1 LLVDATADPWQVLM
15 MRRPSGAELA
25 PGAYVF
31 PGGSV
36 QESDRAA
43 AAGADAC
50 RAAAVRELF
59 EEVGILLARRRGGR
73 AKPPDC
79 DRLRQRLA
87 AGFDW
92 WEALQGLG
100 LAPALDQLTFLARWI
115 TPEAVRRRFDARF
128 YLARRP
134 PRQEV
139 VAHPQE
145 VAGWLWITPRAALQ
159 ELPLVYA
166 TRRIL
171 ESVAAEPD
179 ISRLIA
185 RLRRRHESAPVMP
198 RIVRRAD
205 GSIEIEEP
213 TTQGKAQ
220 RQRSRQRS

>member
-1 LLVDATADPWQVLM
+1 M
-15 MRRPSGAELA
+15 MQRPSGVEFA

-36 QESDRAA
+36 QESDRAV
-43 AAGADAC
+43 AAGPDAC

-59 EEVGILLARRRGGR
+59 EEVGILLARRRAGGQAR
-73 AKPPDC
+73 PEDC

-87 AGFDW
+87 VDGDW
-92 WEALQGLG
+92 WESLELLG
-100 LAPALDQLTFLARWI
+100 LEPAFDRLIFLARWI

-134 PRQEV
+134 ARQEV

-145 VAGWLWITPRAALQ
+145 VAGWRWITPRAALQ

-185 RLRRRHESAPVMP
+185 RLRRRRESPPVMP

-205 GSIEIEEP
+205 GSIDIQEP
-213 TTQGKAQ
+213 TVHTGDQ
-220 RQRSRQRS
+220 RQRSRHRS